1 MECNVGQTEQKLRV
15 LAGIAIIGVGAY
27 YNMKGLA
34 ALGLIPIVTGMLR
47 YCPVNQAFGYNG
59 CAIQP
64 HHKVKSAVL

>member
-15 LAGIAIIGVGAY
+15 LAGMAIIGVGAY

-47 YCPVNQAFGYNG
+47 YCPVNQAIGYNG
-59 CAIQP
+59 CASDP
-64 HHKVKSAVL
+64 RHKVKSAVL